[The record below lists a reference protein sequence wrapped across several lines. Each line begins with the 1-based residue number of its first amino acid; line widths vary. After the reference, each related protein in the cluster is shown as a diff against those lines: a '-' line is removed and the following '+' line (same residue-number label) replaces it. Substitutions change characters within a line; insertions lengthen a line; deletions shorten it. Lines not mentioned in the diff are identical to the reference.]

1 MGLAKMENETDASA
15 SNIERK
21 RPAAQRRTSLY
32 GGARLQR
39 CQEKRY
45 KMSIS
50 NKNGLKRQR
59 PSLVQCFQAA
69 TAGFGNRTTRQH
81 HSTHQ
86 LVMACATMPS
96 KRYKHVLRVYRRV
109 KTLLE

>member
-21 RPAAQRRTSLY
+21 RPAAQRRTPLY

-50 NKNGLKRQR
+50 NKNGLKRQG
-59 PSLVQCFQAA
+59 PSCNPPTGRLCM
-69 TAGFGNRTTRQH
+69 RI
-81 HSTHQ
+81 
-86 LVMACATMPS
+86 ACHEG
-96 KRYKHVLRVYRRV
+96 KREAFPL
-109 KTLLE
+109 